1 MKTYREV
8 IEQMKR
14 DARRNAD
21 TRRVYII
28 DGAPGS
34 GKTTYVKNHKQPGD
48 LVVDLDLLAAALQ
61 GDTSAHPDY
70 AAVMD
75 PVLSAREA
83 IYKTISERTGAWKN
97 AYVIS
102 SSPNQKHIKNL
113 ADQLG
118 GTVVTMDTD
127 LERCISQIEND
138 PTRRDKERDTR
149 LAREWYNNRK

>member
-1 MKTYREV
+1 MKKYREV

-14 DARRNAD
+14 DARRNTD
-21 TRRVYII
+21 SRRVYII

-48 LVVDLDLLAAALQ
+48 LVVDLDLLAGALQ
-61 GDTSAHPDY
+61 GDISAHPDY

-75 PVLSAREA
+75 PVLAAREA
-83 IYKTISERTGAWKN
+83 IYKTISDRTGTWNN

-102 SSPNQKHIKNL
+102 SSPSQMHIKKL

-118 GTVVTMDTD
+118 GTVVTMATN
-127 LERCISQIEND
+127 LEQCISQIEND
-138 PTRRDKERDTR
+138 PARRNKERDAK
-149 LAREWYNNRK
+149 LAREWYNHRK